1 MASLLSLALRN
12 AVEKENDKE
21 GKEQDG
27 VARFPLD
34 EICDFFFSF
43 LLREANENLTDRRQS
58 IPPGWVAIT
67 RLGRFLEPADGR
79 SIAANIPD
87 S

>member
-34 EICDFFFSF
+34 EICDFFFLPVARGKRKF
-43 LLREANENLTDRRQS
+43 DRQAAIDSAGLGCNHTTRS
-58 IPPGWVAIT
+58 LPGT
-67 RLGRFLEPADGR
+67 G
-79 SIAANIPD
+79 
-87 S
+87 